1 MNKNKKLEYKDYWF
15 NYVINED
22 PNKIK
27 SEIKEDYIISQGLK
41 IHIDIYDDG
50 KEYDKTIIFIHGTT
64 VYSRFYAEFCYTL
77 FKKGYRIIAPDLIGH
92 GMSEGKR
99 GHFTMKEF
107 TQTIYDVTSYVI
119 EKHGANVFVI
129 GSSLGGITALYSAAN
144 DNRLKGAICHNA
156 AIFNEN
162 AYKKIIN
169 IKGILNYLKGA
180 VPFLAKILPTFR
192 LSTLLYLD
200 FYKLAKGEEYIKRID
215 LVLKDEILALKY
227 TLKSLRTQM
236 REPMKRPVEKIET
249 PVMIINGDEDVL
261 FSVDYMKEI
270 YQRLTCKNKNL
281 VILENTSH
289 LIFQENIEA
298 ALENILPWINEL
310 NK

>member
-1 MNKNKKLEYKDYWF
+1 
-15 NYVINED
+15 
-22 PNKIK
+22 
-27 SEIKEDYIISQGLK
+27 
-41 IHIDIYDDG
+41 
-50 KEYDKTIIFIHGTT
+50 
-64 VYSRFYAEFCYTL
+64 
-77 FKKGYRIIAPDLIGH
+77 
-92 GMSEGKR
+92 
-99 GHFTMKEF
+99 
-107 TQTIYDVTSYVI
+107 
-119 EKHGANVFVI
+119 
-129 GSSLGGITALYSAAN
+129 
-144 DNRLKGAICHNA
+144 
-156 AIFNEN
+156 
-162 AYKKIIN
+162 
-169 IKGILNYLKGA
+169 
-180 VPFLAKILPTFR
+180 
-192 LSTLLYLD
+192 
-200 FYKLAKGEEYIKRID
+200 KGEEYIKRID